1 MLEILLNDLA
11 NTSWLEAM
19 AVLFGIAY
27 IVLAA
32 RENILCWY
40 AAFISTGLSIILFWK
55 VLLPMESALNAYYL
69 AMAVYGWW
77 QWRFGNNSNSSA
89 GDSGENSGVV
99 ICRWALQNHLLA
111 IAAIIALTLI
121 SGTLLANN
129 TEAALPYVD
138 SFTTWSAVITTWMVT
153 KKILENW
160 LYWIVIDAVSV
171 WLYFERGL
179 ILYAALFIAYTV
191 IAVYGYRHW
200 RQQLSSQAPTH
211 SS

>member
-1 MLEILLNDLA
+1 MLESLLNDLA
-11 NTSWLEAM
+11 NTSWLEAV

-40 AAFISTGLSIILFWK
+40 AAFINTGLSVILFWQ

-69 AMAVYGWW
+69 AMAIYGWW
-77 QWRFGNNSNSSA
+77 QWRFGNNSDGA
-89 GDSGENSGVV
+89 ENSGVM
-99 ICRWALQNHLLA
+99 ICRWALKNHLLA
-111 IAAIIALTLI
+111 IAAIIGLTLI
-121 SGTLLANN
+121 SGTLLAKN
-129 TEAALPYVD
+129 TDAALPYVD
-138 SFTTWSAVITTWMVT
+138 SFTTWSAVITTWMVA

-179 ILYAALFIAYTV
+179 ILYGALFITYTV
-191 IAVYGYRHW
+191 IAVYGYLHW
-200 RQQLSSQAPTH
+200 RQQLPTQTL
-211 SS
+211 SLNKR